1 MSYYS
6 ERIQSK
12 NSKGKRHRWN
22 PEEIMYK
29 FFQESS
35 PSGVMAGHASF
46 LQQWVVTVLWISSV
60 RNSVPSVWL
69 GASHRHPL
77 PRMYPNSRLSGG
89 KQVFSIHSIVYADSV
104 VTVNHSGNAGNP
116 PEIQVPRHQPG
127 GQPCKQAFLSIADS
141 VLPCLLFSAEAT
153 WVYLLYCWIY
163 Y

>member
-116 PEIQVPRHQPG
+116 PKSKFTDPSQGPIF
-127 GQPCKQAFLSIADS
+127 QAGLSKDSSRPALVALFCIYHVFLDHSGIR
-141 VLPCLLFSAEAT
+141 LL
-153 WVYLLYCWIY
+153 
-163 Y
+163 